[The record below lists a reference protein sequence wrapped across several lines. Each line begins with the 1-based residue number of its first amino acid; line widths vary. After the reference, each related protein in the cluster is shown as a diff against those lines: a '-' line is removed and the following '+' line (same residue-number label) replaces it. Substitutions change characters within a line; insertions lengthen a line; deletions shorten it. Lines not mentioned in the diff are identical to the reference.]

1 MKDFAAQARVK
12 NLRLLA
18 GTLAIVAWGSVQI
31 RIAYVRL
38 VKHALPVEAQSINA
52 GVAAPAKTGHVD
64 FIAEGQSVPANQA
77 ATVRLHFLVDHGF
90 HINSH
95 TPKSDVLIPTK
106 LTVATVGA
114 DPEVTNVDF
123 PAGEPFAFAFEPK
136 QKLDVYQGDVV
147 LTAHL
152 KAKPGPHSIKAELY
166 YQACDQAACYP
177 PKKLAIEQP
186 YTAK

>member
-1 MKDFAAQARVK
+1 MKMRSITTGLNAIRLSAAVIGLLLVGVK
-12 NLRLLA
+12 PA
-18 GTLAIVAWGSVQI
+18 HT
-31 RIAYVRL
+31 
-38 VKHALPVEAQSINA
+38 QSMNV
-52 GVAAPAKTGHVD
+52 GQPTAAKKGHVD
-64 FIAEGQSVPANQA
+64 FIADGQSIAANQP
-77 ATVRLHFLVDHGF
+77 ATVKLHFRVDPGF

-106 LTVATVGA
+106 LTVAMLPG

-123 PAGEPFAFAFEPK
+123 PAGEPFSFAFEPK

-152 KAKPGPHSIKAELY
+152 KAKPGQHSLKAELY
-166 YQACDQAACYP
+166 YQACDHAACYP
-177 PKKLAIEQP
+177 PKKLPIEQP

>member
-1 MKDFAAQARVK
+1 MTLHGVRRSTVAALLLFAGA
-12 NLRLLA
+12 A
-18 GTLAIVAWGSVQI
+18 G
-31 RIAYVRL
+31 
-38 VKHALPVEAQSINA
+38 AQSINA
-52 GVAAPAKTGHVD
+52 GVASAVKKGHVD
-64 FIAEGQSVPANQA
+64 FLADAQAVPANQA
-77 ATVRLHFLVDHGF
+77 ATVKLHFRVEPGF

-106 LTVATVGA
+106 LTVAMVGD
-114 DPEVTNVDF
+114 DPEVTGVDF

-152 KAKPGPHSIKAELY
+152 KAKPGLHSLKAELY

-177 PKKLAIEQP
+177 PKKLAVEQP